1 MSSVISLK
9 IPVFF
14 LDGKVANLV
23 YIIIGVACARIGHY
37 LRNFGFPEDKI
48 PGTFR
53 TNCPGWKVKIK
64 GVMCKVSRALRL
76 VDGIYPYQ
84 LTADVGFL
92 KKGGSGKS
100 KKFLADIGK
109 M

>member
-1 MSSVISLK
+1 M
-9 IPVFF
+9 
-14 LDGKVANLV
+14 D
-23 YIIIGVACARIGHY
+23 
-37 LRNFGFPEDKI
+37 FGFPAGKI
-48 PGTFR
+48 PGIFR

-64 GVMCKVSRALRL
+64 GVKCKVPRALRFS
-76 VDGIYPYQ
+76 DEIYQSQ

-100 KKFLADIGK
+100 KKSLGDIGK

>member
-1 MSSVISLK
+1 M
-9 IPVFF
+9 
-14 LDGKVANLV
+14 D
-23 YIIIGVACARIGHY
+23 
-37 LRNFGFPEDKI
+37 FGFPAGKI
-48 PGTFR
+48 PGIFR

-64 GVMCKVSRALRL
+64 GAKCKVSWALRL
-76 VDGIYPYQ
+76 AGGIYPYQ

-100 KKFLADIGK
+100 KKSLADIGK